1 MSKTTKEKKSSEY
14 IEEFL
19 NFLSDVKSKYNFAFD
34 EVNQQ
39 DKLTQDYL
47 HSIELDNLKYEE
59 RNKIATKLVI
69 NRKDRRYYKDI
80 VEEYEPIVEFLDDSN
95 NKKIINQ
102 LTQVLGKV
110 RKQEERHKN
119 RVYIPRVLKG
129 EKNEINF

>member
-1 MSKTTKEKKSSEY
+1 MSKIIKEKKSSEY

-80 VEEYEPIVEFLDDSN
+80 VEEYEPIVEFLDDPN
-95 NKKIINQ
+95 NKKIVNQ

-110 RKQEERHKN
+110 RKQEDYHEKRT
-119 RVYIPRVLKG
+119 YIPRVLK
-129 EKNEINF
+129 ENKK

>member
-1 MSKTTKEKKSSEY
+1 MKKEKKPSTY

-19 NFLSDVKSKYNFAFD
+19 NFLSDAKSKYNFAFD
-34 EVNQQ
+34 EVGQQ

-69 NRKDRRYYKDI
+69 NGKDRRYYKDI
-80 VEEYEPIVEFLDDSN
+80 VEEYEPIVEFLDDPN
-95 NKKIINQ
+95 NKKIVNQ

-119 RVYIPRVLKG
+119 RVYIPRVLKEG
-129 EKNEINF
+129 KNEINF

>member
-1 MSKTTKEKKSSEY
+1 MSKITKEKKSSEY

-80 VEEYEPIVEFLDDSN
+80 VEEYEPIVEFLDDPN
-95 NKKIINQ
+95 NKKIVNQ

-110 RKQEERHKN
+110 RKQEGYHEKRT
-119 RVYIPRVLKG
+119 YIPRVLKEG
-129 EKNEINF
+129 EK